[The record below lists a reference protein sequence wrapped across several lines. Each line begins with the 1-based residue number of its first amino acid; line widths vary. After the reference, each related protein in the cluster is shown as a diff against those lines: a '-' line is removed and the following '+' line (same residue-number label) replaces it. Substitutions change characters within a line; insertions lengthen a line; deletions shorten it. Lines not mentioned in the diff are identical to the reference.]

1 VEEEREREWMRRKL
15 CCRWGIKMPEENK
28 GKRDSREERQLGFS
42 KGVYAK
48 LENCR
53 GLFVKQNFPLI

>member
-1 VEEEREREWMRRKL
+1 VLPPVGKE
-15 CCRWGIKMPEENK
+15 MPEEDK

-48 LENCR
+48 SENCR
-53 GLFVKQNFPLI
+53 GLFVKQNFLLI